1 MVIHEI
7 QYFFSF
13 GNSYIQKKVYYTTGT
28 LCNIIAYSP
37 VNSPVILNRKLKFVC
52 IKS

>member
-1 MVIHEI
+1 MKFSIFLFWEFIHP
-7 QYFFSF
+7 
-13 GNSYIQKKVYYTTGT
+13 KKVYYTTGT

-37 VNSPVILNRKLKFVC
+37 VNSPVILNRTLKFVC